1 MAEQASVPGG
11 RPKRLL
17 EQAREKLRA
26 MHYSYRTEQTYLDW
40 MKRYIL
46 FHGKRH
52 PREMGAQEIE
62 AFVSHLANDRGV
74 SASTQ
79 TQALSAVLYL
89 YRHVLGSEVG
99 WIEGISRAKKSQRVP
114 IVLTRE
120 EVAAVL
126 ARLEGRERLMAALMY
141 GTGLRVMECVQLRVQ
156 SIDFGYRQITVLNGK
171 GAKERF
177 VPLPEALIP
186 ELKQCIVESERLL
199 TSDKADGFGEV
210 SMPESLVRKTPSA
223 PFDLRWWYVF
233 PSSQRSRDPRT
244 GRIKRHHIDPSVLQ
258 KSMRAAVLAAR
269 IGKRATPYTL
279 RHSFATHLLEAGYDI
294 RTVQALLGHRD
305 VKTTEIYTH
314 VLQRGGGAVRSPV
327 DTLLGGSVAGFAPRT
342 ALVSQPTIA
351 SAVQGW
357 HDPLPETTH
366 HAA

>member
-1 MAEQASVPGG
+1 MTDQGATTER

-17 EQAREKLRA
+17 EQVREKLRA
-26 MHYSYRTEQTYLDW
+26 MHYSYRTEQAYLDW
-40 MKRYIL
+40 VRRYIL

-52 PREMGAQEIE
+52 PRGMGPQEIE

-89 YRHVLGSEVG
+89 YRHVLEVDVG
-99 WIEGISRAKKSQRVP
+99 WVEGITRAKKSQRVP

-126 ARLEGRERLMAALMY
+126 ARMEGRERLLAALMY

-156 SIDFGYRQITVLNGK
+156 SVDFGYRQITVINGK
-171 GAKERF
+171 GAKDRF

-186 ELKQCIVESERLL
+186 ELKQCIAASERLL
-199 TSDKADGFGEV
+199 VADKADGFGEV
-210 SMPESLVRKTPSA
+210 SMPESLVRKTPTA

-233 PSSQRSRDPRT
+233 PASHRSRDPIT
-244 GRIKRHHIDPSVLQ
+244 GRTKRHHIDPSVMQ
-258 KSMRAAVLAAR
+258 KAMRAAVLAAR
-269 IGKRATPYTL
+269 IGKRATPHTL
-279 RHSFATHLLEAGYDI
+279 RHSFATHLLEAAHDI

-314 VLQRGGGAVRSPV
+314 VLQRGGSAVRSPV
-327 DTLLGGSVAGFAPRT
+327 DALLGGSQTAVGAGYLGST
-342 ALVSQPTIA
+342 T
-351 SAVQGW
+351 
-357 HDPLPETTH
+357 PLPATDRSILGG
-366 HAA
+366 AAA

>member
-1 MAEQASVPGG
+1 
-11 RPKRLL
+11 LL

-269 IGKRATPYTL
+269 IGKRATPHTL
-279 RHSFATHLLEAGYDI
+279 RHYAAFRIMPNHGVSC
-294 RTVQALLGHRD
+294 
-305 VKTTEIYTH
+305 
-314 VLQRGGGAVRSPV
+314 GGALARRRRACGIIIGSSGRLAARRP
-327 DTLLGGSVAGFAPRT
+327 GGSVLVRHQYWRSWQAPALSSACRRGGRFAWSPAIHGPATRR
-342 ALVSQPTIA
+342 
-351 SAVQGW
+351 
-357 HDPLPETTH
+357 
-366 HAA
+366 

>member
-1 MAEQASVPGG
+1 MEKASESGR

-26 MHYSYRTEQTYLDW
+26 MHYSYRTEQAYLDW

-52 PREMGAQEIE
+52 PKEMGAGEIE
-62 AFVSHLANDRGV
+62 AFVSYLANERGV

-79 TQALSAVLYL
+79 TQALSALLYL
-89 YRHVLGSEVG
+89 YRHVLGIEMA
-99 WIEGISRAKKSQRVP
+99 WIDGISRAKKSQRVP

-141 GTGLRVMECVQLRVQ
+141 GTGLRVMECVQLRIQ
-156 SIDFGYRQITVLNGK
+156 SIDFGYRQITVINGK
-171 GAKERF
+171 GAKDRF
-177 VPLPEALIP
+177 VPLPEALMP
-186 ELKQCIVESERLL
+186 ELKQRIAESERLL
-199 TSDKADGFGEV
+199 AADKEDGFGEV
-210 SMPESLVRKTPSA
+210 SMPEALVRKTPSA

-233 PSSQRSRDPRT
+233 PASQRSRDPIT

-269 IGKRATPYTL
+269 VGKRATPHTL
-279 RHSFATHLLEAGYDI
+279 RHYAESRI
-294 RTVQALLGHRD
+294 MPN
-305 VKTTEIYTH
+305 
-314 VLQRGGGAVRSPV
+314 GGLAAVTS
-327 DTLLGGSVAGFAPRT
+327 G
-342 ALVSQPTIA
+342 
-351 SAVQGW
+351 
-357 HDPLPETTH
+357 
-366 HAA
+366 